1 MSIVI
6 RAGIQ
11 DKIREVGYAATKG
24 DDMTERKK
32 SVETDGTKEGEVIG
46 ETLQT
51 NRKTAPWP
59 LVTVGVFAV
68 VVMVAFLVVCWWAIA
83 AAMPS
88 GPHASDMPGR
98 FGYGNDDSGF
108 ERRERREL
116 WNAAEASGVVTKIN
130 GDTITISGRGKQLTI
145 TRTDDTV
152 VGGDKEEV
160 AVNDTVLVYGDT
172 EDDGSVTA
180 SRIVV
185 RNEIIMEEDARSG
198 HMIRKPDA

>member
-1 MSIVI
+1 
-6 RAGIQ
+6 
-11 DKIREVGYAATKG
+11 
-24 DDMTERKK
+24 MTERKK

-59 LVTVGVFAV
+59 LITIGVFAV

-83 AAMPS
+83 AALHTAMPS
-88 GPHASDMPGR
+88 GPRGGDMPSR
-98 FGYGNDDSGF
+98 FGYGNDAGGF

-130 GDTITISGRGKQLTI
+130 GDTITISGRGKQVTI

-185 RNEIIMEEDARSG
+185 RNQVIMEEDARSG